1 MTRLRI
7 GGRTLL
13 KRKSGDRKDWERIT
27 KRRYAQTYLE
37 MDSFKGYITLLK
49 MDEIKEPLYIQ

>member
-1 MTRLRI
+1 M
-7 GGRTLL
+7 L